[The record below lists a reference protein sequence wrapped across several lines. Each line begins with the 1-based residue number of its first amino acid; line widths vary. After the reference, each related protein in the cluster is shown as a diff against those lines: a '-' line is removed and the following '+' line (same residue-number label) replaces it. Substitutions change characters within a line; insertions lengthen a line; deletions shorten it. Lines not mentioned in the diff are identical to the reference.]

1 MRVFYRKIA
10 GLENVCCLL
19 KCGGMTNFDRVY
31 LDALGRIYRE
41 GETVESQRTGYS
53 TRALPGLTY
62 ELSPATGF
70 PLLTVRKLFPKF
82 FCAETVWF
90 IAGHKHA
97 GFLQQFTKGWD
108 SFLEEDGT
116 VETAYG
122 YRWRH
127 HFGRDQLLDLVEHLR
142 EEPSSRQGVVM
153 MWDATSDGLRAP
165 KKKNVPCPFC
175 FTANIIGGKLN
186 VHLVVR
192 SNDMVLGNPNDVAD
206 FALLQAMIA
215 QELGVNIGKLT
226 VSISHAHIYENQFT
240 AVEDIL
246 SREVVQHPEVECR
259 LPERSFQRAL
269 EADPALVEEL
279 VEMFQSQYTPGA
291 PMIKMQIAL

>member
-1 MRVFYRKIA
+1 
-10 GLENVCCLL
+10 
-19 KCGGMTNFDRVY
+19 MTTFDRVY

-41 GETVESQRTGYS
+41 GETVQSERTGFA
-53 TRALPGLTY
+53 TKAIPGVTY
-62 ELSPATGF
+62 ELNPAAGF
-70 PLLTVRKLFPKF
+70 PLLTVRKMFPKF

-90 IAGHKHA
+90 VAGHKHA
-97 GFLQQFTKGWD
+97 GFLRQFTKGWD
-108 SFLEEDGT
+108 AFLEDDGT

-142 EEPSSRQGVVM
+142 EEPTSRQGVVM
-153 MWDATSDGLRAP
+153 MWDPRDDGLRAQ
-165 KKKNVPCPFC
+165 KKKNVPCPFTW
-175 FTANIIGGKLN
+175 TANIIGNKLN
-186 VHLVVR
+186 LHLIVR

-215 QELGVNIGKLT
+215 QELGVAVGKLT
-226 VSISHAHIYENQFT
+226 VSISHAHIYENQYQ

-246 SREVVQHPEVECR
+246 SREVAPHPEIECR

-269 EADPALVEEL
+269 AADPTLVTEL
-279 VEMFQSQYTPGA
+279 IEMFQSQYAPGA
-291 PMIKMQIAL
+291 PMMNVQIAV